1 MACFS
6 YYNNNQLIKVG
17 KTIFCILKPWVSLTY
32 FKYFLKKLWI
42 DE

>member
-17 KTIFCILKPWVSLTY
+17 KTIFLHLKTMGVSNI
-32 FKYFLKKLWI
+32 F
-42 DE
+42 